1 MSSFFILSIIF
12 NFLLSIFYNKNI
24 SENNF
29 IINEVDKDMAPGT
42 YIQPV
47 ISENG
52 YLYIVTGEDDNNY
65 SNRYILKFSKSSG
78 ALINSTKYNINYG
91 FWRGEVIVAGDNSE
105 KLIITTFDD
114 KNLEKRSFEIY
125 DMENK
130 NCSTEIYKVYG
141 YRRTLK
147 KVGSYIYYAYLE
159 PNNMKTLFI
168 DKIQLINNS
177 PYFQTV
183 KRLNYNIEFTT
194 YQSMISCDFTED
206 NKYMLC
212 AYFNQNNKFS
222 IIIFNSEL
230 EYINKKEFEYCSNDL
245 EDAFIKIIY
254 FKDNSKFIIMYTIN
268 KFTVRIRFVNYIN
281 NQLNNLFSPMFNNS
295 EYLELNDTQEN
306 NHDGFNDVI
315 KFDSNKII
323 KIYTSTNEIILTVF
337 QFYENNTVL

>member
-1 MSSFFILSIIF
+1 MSSFFILSILF
-12 NFLLSIFYNKNI
+12 NFLLSIFYNKDI

-29 IINEVDKDMAPGT
+29 IINAIDENMSPSSF
-42 YIQPV
+42 IRPV

-52 YLYIVTGEDDNNY
+52 YLYIVTGEDNNNY
-65 SNRYILKFSKSSG
+65 NNRYILKFSIYSG
-78 ALINSTKYNINYG
+78 DLINEIKYNINYG

-114 KNLEKRSFEIY
+114 ENFEKRTFEVY
-125 DMENK
+125 DMQK
-130 NCSTEIYKVYG
+130 NNFSTSIFKVYG

-159 PNNMKTLFI
+159 PNNRKILYI
-168 DKIQLINNS
+168 DKIKLINNS
-177 PYFQTV
+177 PYFQIV
-183 KRLNYNIEFTT
+183 KQSPHNIEFVT

-222 IIIFNSEL
+222 IVIFNSEL
-230 EYINKKEFEYCSNDL
+230 EYISKKEFEDCSNDL

-295 EYLELNDTQEN
+295 EYLELNDTQDDK
-306 NHDGFNDVI
+306 HDGLNDMI

-323 KIYTSTNEIILTVF
+323 KIYTGTNEIILTV
-337 QFYENNTVL
+337 